1 MLSKVT
7 KLPLQYKSSCIFTTG
22 MHIVLDVNK
31 NLQVCFPDCIP
42 AKNTF
47 SKLVTKAPAKDVK
60 GNAQFIQNTTS
71 GL

>member
-7 KLPLQYKSSCIFTTG
+7 KLPLQHKSLCIFTTG

-31 NLQVCFPDCIP
+31 NFPDCIP

-60 GNAQFIQNTTS
+60 GNSSKIRPLDFEKK
-71 GL
+71 